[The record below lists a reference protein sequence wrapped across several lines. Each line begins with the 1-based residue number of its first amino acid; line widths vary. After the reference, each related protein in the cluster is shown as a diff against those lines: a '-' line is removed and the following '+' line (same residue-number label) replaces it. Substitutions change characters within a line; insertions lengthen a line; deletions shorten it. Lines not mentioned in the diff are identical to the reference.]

1 MDNRWMHKNMAK
13 NVYPLKRKGKLSIDL
28 FPYFYLPFRRYWCK
42 RREEIKTLKDFS
54 AVKEKKAGVTRTVFY
69 ALQHWSGLPK
79 ISLHKMHTHVY
90 ISFSRESDYSI
101 SPMITLSAFSYKNAP
116 RIKHREKLEHFSL
129 INSPHRWNFPSA
141 AIQRGV
147 LEPAV
152 LKAQY
157 SNLFFRLHA
166 DINWFQIV
174 LFISRNTRCLSWTK
188 LSKWPTQYKR

>member
-1 MDNRWMHKNMAK
+1 
-13 NVYPLKRKGKLSIDL
+13 
-28 FPYFYLPFRRYWCK
+28 
-42 RREEIKTLKDFS
+42 
-54 AVKEKKAGVTRTVFY
+54 
-69 ALQHWSGLPK
+69 
-79 ISLHKMHTHVY
+79 MHTHVY
-90 ISFSRESDYSI
+90 IPFLWESDYSI
-101 SPMITLSAFSYKNAP
+101 SPMITLSASSYKNAP

-157 SNLFFRLHA
+157 SDLFFRLHA
-166 DINWFQIV
+166 DINWFQIE

-188 LSKWPTQYKR
+188 LSKWLTQCKRRELIYKSGENKTFSLDHRFKICDTDLKIERKFKTLFRGFVSQLYRSNILAF

>member
-1 MDNRWMHKNMAK
+1 MDAQKYGYLTVGDTYVCVETVK
-13 NVYPLKRKGKLSIDL
+13 LPLPPVCREPRSHVL
-28 FPYFYLPFRRYWCK
+28 YFM
-42 RREEIKTLKDFS
+42 
-54 AVKEKKAGVTRTVFY
+54 
-69 ALQHWSGLPK
+69 HWSGLPK

-101 SPMITLSAFSYKNAP
+101 SPMITLSAFSYKNAL

-141 AIQRGV
+141 TIQRGV

-157 SNLFFRLHA
+157 SDLFFRLYA
-166 DINWFQIV
+166 DIN
-174 LFISRNTRCLSWTK
+174 
-188 LSKWPTQYKR
+188 